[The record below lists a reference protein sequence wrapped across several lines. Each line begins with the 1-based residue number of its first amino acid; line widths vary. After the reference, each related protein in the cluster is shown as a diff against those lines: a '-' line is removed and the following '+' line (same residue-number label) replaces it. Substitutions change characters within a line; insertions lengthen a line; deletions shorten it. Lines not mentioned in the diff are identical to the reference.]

1 MSKNIIGIKQAD
13 GTFYPILTRGKPA
26 KKRLQI
32 TTASDNQTAAQIT
45 LFCASDESFSDA
57 EYVDTLMIEGL
68 KPHEKR
74 AVDIDFVVSLDEN
87 DELSAEVYDKESGG
101 STNSAVSLVA
111 IGSNNTE
118 AENTFGISDEP
129 VPFDSDTS
137 SDALGLADLD
147 DFDLPDPAT
156 ISDDTPV
163 TDSAGDDD
171 LNFDINDPSLYTNE
185 TVADDAFADDSSADE
200 TYEAIAATAGATA
213 ASITPDMSAFSVSND
228 GYDDIADEYDKTYED
243 IAAAAGVAK
252 SADEELFNSDDN
264 YNSSEAPDLFSDQQS
279 SDSGFSDFDFLDPN
293 AGKSRIPLVPV
304 ICVICAIISLLSC
317 IFIWLAGSRNKEPLQ
332 PLVVDKAPAVKY
344 QSVTVVTE
352 KPEPVDAAL
361 IDRISSAYSAKEDSI
376 VIIDAPVVVPAP
388 ASRRASEKDTK
399 DYQIKWGD
407 TLWDIADTFYKNPW
421 MYEKI
426 ARTNNIK
433 NPDFILSGTW
443 IKIPPQ

>member
-74 AVDIDFVVSLDEN
+74 AVDIDFVVTLDEN

-101 STNSAVSLVA
+101 STNSAVSLFT
-111 IGSNNTE
+111 IDSSSSDNNL
-118 AENTFGISDEP
+118 NISDEP
-129 VPFDSDTS
+129 IPYESSTDT
-137 SDALGLADLD
+137 DTLDLADLD
-147 DFDLPDPAT
+147 NFDLPEPDF
-156 ISDDTPV
+156 SDESTEQAV
-163 TDSAGDDD
+163 TDSD
-171 LNFDINDPSLYTNE
+171 LNFDINDPSLYTDE
-185 TVADDAFADDSSADE
+185 SVADDAFADDSFSDE
-200 TYEAIAATAGATA
+200 TYEAIAETAGAGA
-213 ASITPDMSAFSVSND
+213 AMSA
-228 GYDDIADEYDKTYED
+228 E
-243 IAAAAGVAK
+243 
-252 SADEELFNSDDN
+252 SALLASDDD
-264 YNSSEAPDLFSDQQS
+264 YELHDYDISDSDAQPDDAPDLFSDEPAAAS
-279 SDSGFSDFDFLDPN
+279 GGFSDFDFLDPN
-293 AGKSRIPLVPV
+293 AGKAKIPLVPI
-304 ICVICAIISLLSC
+304 ICIICAIISLLSC
-317 IFIWLAGSRNKEPLQ
+317 IFIWLFSSKNKQPLQ
-332 PLVVDKAPAVKY
+332 PLVVEKAPAVRY

-361 IDRISSAYSAKEDSI
+361 IDRVSASSAREDSI
-376 VIIDAPVVVPAP
+376 VIIDAPVVVPVP
-388 ASRRASEKDTK
+388 ASKTVSAKDTK

-421 MYEKI
+421 MYDKI
-426 ARTNNIK
+426 AKANNIK

>member
-74 AVDIDFVVSLDEN
+74 AVDIDFVVTLDEN

-101 STNSAVSLVA
+101 STNSAVSLVTIDA
-111 IGSNNTE
+111 GSSENNLS
-118 AENTFGISDEP
+118 ISDEP
-129 VPFDSDTS
+129 MPYDTDTGSD
-137 SDALGLADLD
+137 DALGLADLD
-147 DFDLPDPAT
+147 NFDLPEPDF
-156 ISDDTPV
+156 SDNSDEQPLN
-163 TDSAGDDD
+163 DDD
-171 LNFDINDPSLYTNE
+171 LNFDINDPSLYTDE
-185 TVADDAFADDSSADE
+185 SVADDAFADDSFSDE
-200 TYEAIAATAGATA
+200 TYEAIAKTAGIGAAT
-213 ASITPDMSAFSVSND
+213 SA
-228 GYDDIADEYDKTYED
+228 E
-243 IAAAAGVAK
+243 
-252 SADEELFNSDDN
+252 SALLASDDN
-264 YNSSEAPDLFSDQQS
+264 YDIHDYDAPDFDAQPDDAPDLFSDEPPS
-279 SDSGFSDFDFLDPN
+279 TSGGFSDFDFLDPN
-293 AGKSRIPLVPV
+293 AGKAKIPLVPI

-317 IFIWLAGSRNKEPLQ
+317 FFIWWFSSRNKQPLP
-332 PLVVDKAPAVKY
+332 PLVVEKAPAVRY

-361 IDRISSAYSAKEDSI
+361 IDRISSSASAKEDTI
-376 VIIDAPVVVPAP
+376 VIIDAPVVIPAP
-388 ASRRASEKDTK
+388 AAKSVSAKDTK

-421 MYEKI
+421 MYDKI
-426 ARTNNIK
+426 AKANNIK

>member
-13 GTFYPILTRGKPA
+13 GTFYPILKRGTPA

-74 AVDIDFVVSLDEN
+74 AVDIDFVVSIDEN

-111 IGSNNTE
+111 IGTNSSDNDLS
-118 AENTFGISDEP
+118 ISDEP
-129 VPFDSDTS
+129 VPFDASTNAGDDS
-137 SDALGLADLD
+137 LALADLD
-147 DFDLPDPAT
+147 DFDLPEPDFADGGNEQAP
-156 ISDDTPV
+156 DG
-163 TDSAGDDD
+163 DSQALSNDD
-171 LNFDINDPSLYTNE
+171 LNFDINDPSLYTDE
-185 TVADDAFADDSSADE
+185 SVADDAFADDAFADE
-200 TYEAIAATAGATA
+200 TYEAIAETAGVGAAATA
-213 ASITPDMSAFSVSND
+213 SA
-228 GYDDIADEYDKTYED
+228 E
-243 IAAAAGVAK
+243 
-252 SADEELFNSDDN
+252 SAHLASDDN
-264 YNSSEAPDLFSDQQS
+264 YDIPDYDGTDHDALSDDAPDLFSDEPAAAS
-279 SDSGFSDFDFLDPN
+279 GGFSDFDFLDPN
-293 AGKSRIPLVPV
+293 AGKSKIPLVPV
-304 ICVICAIISLLSC
+304 ICVVCAIISLLSC
-317 IFIWLAGSRNKEPLQ
+317 IFIWLFSQKNKQ
-332 PLVVDKAPAVKY
+332 PLPPLTVEKAPAVRY

-361 IDRISSAYSAKEDSI
+361 IDRISSTSLAKEDSI
-376 VIIDAPVVVPAP
+376 VIIDAPVVIPAP
-388 ASRRASEKDTK
+388 ASKTVSEKDTK

-421 MYEKI
+421 MYDKI
-426 ARTNNIK
+426 AKANNIK

-443 IKIPPQ
+443 IKIPPL

>member
-13 GTFYPILTRGKPA
+13 GSFYPILTRGKPA

-74 AVDIDFVVSLDEN
+74 AVDIDFVVTLDEN

-101 STNSAVSLVA
+101 STNSAVSLFT
-111 IGSNNTE
+111 IDSNSSDN
-118 AENTFGISDEP
+118 NLNISDEP
-129 VPFDSDTS
+129 VPYETEADNNTLD
-137 SDALGLADLD
+137 LADLD
-147 DFDLPDPAT
+147 NFDLPEPDL
-156 ISDDTPV
+156 SDDSTEQAV
-163 TDSAGDDD
+163 TDSD
-171 LNFDINDPSLYTNE
+171 LNFDINDPSLYTDE
-185 TVADDAFADDSSADE
+185 SVADDAFADDSFSDE
-200 TYEAIAATAGATA
+200 TYEAIAETAGAGA
-213 ASITPDMSAFSVSND
+213 AMSAESALLASD
-228 GYDDIADEYDKTYED
+228 DEYELHDYDTSDYDDT
-243 IAAAAGVAK
+243 
-252 SADEELFNSDDN
+252 
-264 YNSSEAPDLFSDQQS
+264 EAPDLFSDQPAATS
-279 SDSGFSDFDFLDPN
+279 GGFSDFDFLDPN
-293 AGKSRIPLVPV
+293 AGKAKIPLVPI

-317 IFIWLAGSRNKEPLQ
+317 IFIWLFSSKNKQPLQ
-332 PLVVDKAPAVKY
+332 PLVVEKAPAVRY

-361 IDRISSAYSAKEDSI
+361 IDRISASSAREDSI
-376 VIIDAPVVVPAP
+376 VIIDAPVVIPAP
-388 ASRRASEKDTK
+388 ASKTVSVKDTK

-421 MYEKI
+421 MYDKI
-426 ARTNNIK
+426 ARANNIK

>member
-74 AVDIDFVVSLDEN
+74 GVDIDFVVSLDEN

-101 STNSAVSLVA
+101 STNSAVSLVTIDA
-111 IGSNNTE
+111 GNS
-118 AENTFGISDEP
+118 ENDLSISDEP
-129 VPFDSDTS
+129 LPYDTDTGSD
-137 SDALGLADLD
+137 DALGLADLD
-147 DFDLPDPAT
+147 NFDLPEPDFADGG
-156 ISDDTPV
+156 DDQAL
-163 TDSAGDDD
+163 SDDD
-171 LNFDINDPSLYTNE
+171 LNFDINDPSLYTDE
-185 TVADDAFADDSSADE
+185 SVADDAFADDSFSDE
-200 TYEAIAATAGATA
+200 TYEAIAETAGVGAA
-213 ASITPDMSAFSVSND
+213 ASAESALL
-228 GYDDIADEYDKTYED
+228 A
-243 IAAAAGVAK
+243 
-252 SADEELFNSDDN
+252 SDDD
-264 YNSSEAPDLFSDQQS
+264 YDIHDYDSSDYDAQPDDAPDLFSDEPAAAS
-279 SDSGFSDFDFLDPN
+279 GGFSDFDFLDPN
-293 AGKSRIPLVPV
+293 AGKSKIPLVPV
-304 ICVICAIISLLSC
+304 ICVICAIISILSC
-317 IFIWLAGSRNKEPLQ
+317 IFIWLFSSKNKQPLP
-332 PLVVDKAPAVKY
+332 PLVVEKAPAVKY

-361 IDRISSAYSAKEDSI
+361 IDRISASSSAKEDTI
-376 VIIDAPVVVPAP
+376 VIIDAPVVIPAP
-388 ASRRASEKDTK
+388 AAKSVSAKDTK

-421 MYEKI
+421 MYDKI
-426 ARTNNIK
+426 AKANNIK

>member
-68 KPHEKR
+68 KPHEKK

-111 IGSNNTE
+111 IDANSSK
-118 AENTFGISDEP
+118 AENDFGISDEP
-129 VPFDSDTS
+129 LPFDSGTS
-137 SDALGLADLD
+137 DDALGLADLD
-147 DFDLPDPAT
+147 DFDLPDPAS
-156 ISDDTPV
+156 ISDDEPAA
-163 TDSAGDDD
+163 DNADDD

-185 TVADDAFADDSSADE
+185 SVADDAFADDSSADE

-213 ASITPDMSAFSVSND
+213 ASITPDMSAFSVSD
-228 GYDDIADEYDKTYED
+228 DDYDEIADEYDKTYED

-252 SADEELFNSDDN
+252 SADEKLFDSDDD
-264 YNSSEAPDLFSDQQS
+264 YSSSEAPDLFSDQQS
-279 SDSGFSDFDFLDPN
+279 SGSGFSDFDFLDPN
-293 AGKSRIPLVPV
+293 AGKSRLPLVPI

-317 IFIWLAGSRNKEPLQ
+317 IFIWLVGSKNKEPLQ
-332 PLVVDKAPAVKY
+332 PLVVEKAPSVKY

-376 VIIDAPVVVPAP
+376 VIIDAPVVIPAP
-388 ASRRASEKDTK
+388 ASRTASAKDTK

-426 ARTNNIK
+426 AKANNIK